1 DHAAAQTWTRAA
13 GATGGYRLEMTP
25 APNVARPLGAIEG
38 VLVTEGSSGA
48 TVAVRVQANSTKE
61 KP

>member
-1 DHAAAQTWTRAA
+1 
-13 GATGGYRLEMTP
+13 MTP
-25 APNVARPLGAIEG
+25 APNAARPLGALEG